1 MESLFREHFEAPRRP
16 SVAADG
22 CEIIQRAFSA
32 PSAPACP
39 WLCSKADTDLGDYC
53 TDGDLQTNEIVSGAA
68 PSVQASAGRQQRPM
82 APVPLSD
89 FSRARAFHPPAPA
102 AASQAFPPPVP
113 RMKSARGFSP
123 NPPLGMQNPG
133 SCCFGA
139 SPSRLLPPALH
150 QTSRLRGGAGRERHQ
165 RHLAWLHALLTLLRG
180 SWASTKHLHA
190 PTQPPAGA
198 RSPLLGALVDHFGS
212 SWAHTDAGGTA
223 GRGDIPHRPA
233 GSSTPHR
240 RHCRG
245 GGSVPS
251 NERPY
256 RGEGWRKQSKDNAC
270 CFNAKRGEDGC

>member
-1 MESLFREHFEAPRRP
+1 MESLFREHFEAPRGP

-102 AASQAFPPPVP
+102 AASQAFPPPAP

-123 NPPLGMQNPG
+123 NPPLACKIPG
-133 SCCFGA
+133 A
-139 SPSRLLPPALH
+139 A
-150 QTSRLRGGAGRERHQ
+150 
-165 RHLAWLHALLTLLRG
+165 
-180 SWASTKHLHA
+180 
-190 PTQPPAGA
+190 
-198 RSPLLGALVDHFGS
+198 ALV
-212 SWAHTDAGGTA
+212 
-223 GRGDIPHRPA
+223 PVPA
-233 GSSTPHR
+233 GSCPQPCIKPLAS
-240 RHCRG
+240 
-245 GGSVPS
+245 
-251 NERPY
+251 EEA
-256 RGEGWRKQSKDNAC
+256 RGESVTNATSP
-270 CFNAKRGEDGC
+270 GCTPCSPSCGGPG

>member
-102 AASQAFPPPVP
+102 AASQAFPPPAP

-123 NPPLGMQNPG
+123 NPPWHAKSRELLLRCQSQQAPAPSPASNLSPPRRRGAR
-133 SCCFGA
+133 A
-139 SPSRLLPPALH
+139 SPTPPCLAARLAH
-150 QTSRLRGGAGRERHQ
+150 
-165 RHLAWLHALLTLLRG
+165 
-180 SWASTKHLHA
+180 
-190 PTQPPAGA
+190 PPAGV
-198 RSPLLGALVDHFGS
+198 LGEHQA
-212 SWAHTDAGGTA
+212 
-223 GRGDIPHRPA
+223 PPCPNPA
-233 GSSTPHR
+233 T
-240 RHCRG
+240 CRG
-245 GGSVPS
+245 SQPL
-251 NERPY
+251 
-256 RGEGWRKQSKDNAC
+256 A
-270 CFNAKRGEDGC
+270 GCPG